1 MNSEGLPDDSMTLFS
16 NPLVLDLLAKYKP
29 IAAMTHASSLLGWDL
44 EINMPEAGAAARGQ
58 AQAEIE
64 LLRQKM
70 TLGLAGLIE
79 KAEKQKTLNDAE
91 KGVIRIIK
99 RELDFY
105 QKIPAVLLEKLQK
118 ATVEASVPWREA
130 RKKADF
136 RIFQPHLEKI
146 TDLKR
151 KQAEYLNP
159 STHPYNA
166 LLDLFEEG
174 LTIDDLDKI
183 FSVLIPQLKK
193 ILAKTLAQGKLPEKH
208 PLEEADY
215 GVEALKQVNQK
226 LTSMLDMP
234 GKRFRQDVS
243 THPFST
249 RIAGDDV
256 RITTRYEP
264 KNFKAPIFGLIH
276 ECGHAL
282 YELQVDHELDLTPIG
297 GGVSSGIH
305 ESQSRFWE
313 NIVGRSRQFTSMT
326 YPLLKTKLSFLS
338 RYDENQ
344 VYYYINSVR
353 PSLIRV
359 EADEL
364 TYNFH
369 IAMRY
374 ELEKKLLEGTIDVP
388 ELPTVWDD
396 MIEDYIGKRP
406 RNSAEGVF
414 QDIHW
419 SCVQYATFPSY
430 SLGNV
435 VAGMLWNILT
445 EKQLLPIQGEE
456 SISPLKNWLAENLH
470 KLGAT
475 YPPKELLTRVFGH
488 GYEPSGLV
496 SYLENKYLAVN

>member
-1 MNSEGLPDDSMTLFS
+1 MTLFS
-16 NPLVLDLLAKYKP
+16 NPLVLDLLAMYKP

-58 AQAEIE
+58 VQAEIE

-91 KGVIRIIK
+91 KGVIRVIK

-105 QKIPAVLLEKLQK
+105 QKIPADLLEQPQK

-136 RIFQPHLEKI
+136 RIFQPHLKKI

-193 ILAKTLAQGKLPEKH
+193 ILAKTLAQGKLP
-208 PLEEADY
+208 
-215 GVEALKQVNQK
+215 
-226 LTSMLDMP
+226 

-243 THPFST
+243 THPFSI

-264 KNFKAPIFGLIH
+264 KNFKASMFGLIH

-282 YELQVDHELDLTPIG
+282 YELQVDHQLDFTPTG
-297 GGVSSGIH
+297 TGVSSGVH

-313 NIVGRSRQFTSMT
+313 NIVGRSRQFTSMA

-338 RYDENQ
+338 HYNENQ
-344 VYYYINSVR
+344 VYSYFNTVR

-374 ELEKKLLEGTIDVP
+374 ELEKKMLQGTVQVS
-388 ELPTVWDD
+388 ELPSVWND
-396 MIEDYIGKRP
+396 MIEEYLGKRP
-406 RNSAEGVF
+406 SDDAQGVL
-414 QDIHW
+414 QDVHW
-419 SCVQYATFPSY
+419 SWGQYANFPSY

-435 VAGMLWNILT
+435 IAGMLWSTLT
-445 EKQLLPIQGEE
+445 KKQLLPINGDKSILALKGWLGE
-456 SISPLKNWLAENLH
+456 NVH
-470 KLGAT
+470 KPGAT
-475 YPPKELLTRVFGH
+475 YPPKELLNRIFGH
-488 GYEPSGLV
+488 GYDPAGLV
-496 SYLENKYLAVN
+496 DYLENKYLKMN

>member
-1 MNSEGLPDDSMTLFS
+1 MTLFS

-29 IAAMTHASSLLGWDL
+29 IAAMTHTSALLGWDL

-70 TLGLAGLIE
+70 TLDLAGLIE
-79 KAEKQKTLNDAE
+79 KADKQKTLNDAE
-91 KGVIRIIK
+91 KGVIRVIK

-105 QKIPAVLLEKLQK
+105 QKIPADLLEQLQK

-151 KQAEYLNP
+151 EQAEYLNP

-183 FSVLIPQLKK
+183 FSVLIPQLKR
-193 ILAKTLAQGKLPEKH
+193 ILAKTLAQGKFPEKH

-215 GVEALKQVNQK
+215 DVEALKQVNQK
-226 LTSMLDMP
+226 LTSLLDMP

-243 THPFST
+243 THPFSI

-264 KNFKAPIFGLIH
+264 KNFKASMFGLIH

-282 YELQVDHELDLTPIG
+282 YELQVDHELDFTPTG
-297 GGVSSGIH
+297 TGVSSGLH

-326 YPLLKTKLSFLS
+326 YPLLKAKLS
-338 RYDENQ
+338 
-344 VYYYINSVR
+344 
-353 PSLIRV
+353 
-359 EADEL
+359 
-364 TYNFH
+364 
-369 IAMRY
+369 
-374 ELEKKLLEGTIDVP
+374 
-388 ELPTVWDD
+388 
-396 MIEDYIGKRP
+396 
-406 RNSAEGVF
+406 
-414 QDIHW
+414 
-419 SCVQYATFPSY
+419 
-430 SLGNV
+430 
-435 VAGMLWNILT
+435 
-445 EKQLLPIQGEE
+445 
-456 SISPLKNWLAENLH
+456 LAWRR
-470 KLGAT
+470 G
-475 YPPKELLTRVFGH
+475 
-488 GYEPSGLV
+488 
-496 SYLENKYLAVN
+496 

>member
-1 MNSEGLPDDSMTLFS
+1 MALFN
-16 NPLVLDLLAKYKP
+16 NPVIVDLLAKYRP
-29 IAAMTHASSLLGWDL
+29 IAAMTYSSSLLGWDL
-44 EINMPEAGAAARGQ
+44 EISMPEAGAAARGK
-58 AQAEIE
+58 AQAELE

-70 TLGLAGLIE
+70 TLDLAELVE
-79 KAEKQKTLNDAE
+79 KAEKQEKLSDAE
-91 KGVIRIIK
+91 KGIIRVLK
-99 RELDFY
+99 RDLQFY
-105 QKIPAVLLEKLQK
+105 QKVPPDLLEELQK
-118 ATVEASVPWREA
+118 AITEAAIPWREA
-130 RKKADF
+130 REKSEF

-146 TDLKR
+146 TELKR
-151 KQAEYLNP
+151 KQAEHLDP

-166 LLDLFEEG
+166 LLDLSEEG
-174 LTIDDLDKI
+174 LTTSDLDKI
-183 FSVLIPQLKK
+183 FGELIPELKR
-193 ILAKTLAQGKLPEKH
+193 ILAKTLAEGAFPEKH
-208 PLEEADY
+208 PLEDVDY
-215 GVEALKQVNQK
+215 DVPSMKQVNEK
-226 LTSMLDMP
+226 LLSLLGMP
-234 GKRFRQDVS
+234 MNRFRLDVS

-256 RITTRYEP
+256 RMTTRYEP

-282 YELQVDHELDLTPIG
+282 YELQVDHELDFTPIG

-344 VYYYINSVR
+344 VYSYFNTVK

-374 ELEKKLLEGTIDVP
+374 ELEKKMLQGTVQVS
-388 ELPTVWDD
+388 ELPSVWND
-396 MIEDYIGKRP
+396 MIKEYLGKRP
-406 RNSAEGVF
+406 PDDAQGVL
-414 QDIHW
+414 QDVHW
-419 SCVQYATFPSY
+419 SWGQYANFPGY

-435 VAGMLWNILT
+435 IAGMLWNTLT
-445 EKQLLPIQGEE
+445 KKQLLPITGDK
-456 SISPLKNWLAENLH
+456 SIPALKGWLAQNIH
-470 KLGAT
+470 KPGAT
-475 YPPKELLTRVFGH
+475 YPPKELLNRVFGH
-488 GYEPSGLV
+488 GYDPAGLV
-496 SYLENKYLAVN
+496 SYLENKYLAAN